1 MTENPHRSHGGDKPA
16 PPGENFRVEGRRGN
30 FRAPRENAPLVL
42 EITGNDDYDLPDS
55 GDGQKPERY
64 GAYRIVRPEGQAIR
78 NRALGEKEWSRADA
92 VFTGD
97 ADEEGIGRW
106 RFPKSPFGE
115 TWPMR
120 HDGPD
125 YLGRFTSF
133 RHVGVFPEQAIHWN
147 HMESLVKIATGS
159 VRVLNPFGYTGTA
172 APVAAGAGAEVTHV
186 DASRKVIGRARENQ
200 MAAGPAAK
208 AIGWICGDA
217 LKFARRERRREK
229 TCDIVLLDPP
239 AFGRGP
245 KGGKW
250 RPFENIREMI
260 ALCSNILTPGPLAAI
275 LTAYSI
281 RASFFTT
288 RALMPDAFAR
298 MGGVVES
305 GELVIRERS
314 DGRALATSLFSRRVA
329 DR

>member
-55 GDGQKPERY
+55 GNGQKPERY

-120 HDGPD
+120 HDGLD

-147 HMESLVKIATGS
+147 HMESLVKTATGP
-159 VRVLNPFGYTGTA
+159 VRALNPFGYTGTA
-172 APVAAGAGAEVTHV
+172 APVAAGAAPKSAMSMRHGNRSAGFAGMRSNSPGAN
-186 DASRKVIGRARENQ
+186 D
-200 MAAGPAAK
+200 AAK
-208 AIGWICGDA
+208 RPVTSFCWTRRHSDA
-217 LKFARRERRREK
+217 ARKAENGGRLK
-229 TCDIVLLDPP
+229 T
-239 AFGRGP
+239 FG
-245 KGGKW
+245 K
-250 RPFENIREMI
+250 
-260 ALCSNILTPGPLAAI
+260 
-275 LTAYSI
+275 
-281 RASFFTT
+281 
-288 RALMPDAFAR
+288 
-298 MGGVVES
+298 
-305 GELVIRERS
+305 
-314 DGRALATSLFSRRVA
+314 
-329 DR
+329 

>member
-1 MTENPHRSHGGDKPA
+1 MTENPHRSHGGDKPP
-16 PPGENFRVEGRRGN
+16 PPGEN

-42 EITGNDDYDLPDS
+42 EITGNDDYALPDS
-55 GDGQKPERY
+55 GDGQKPGRY
-64 GAYRIVRPEGQAIR
+64 GAYRIVRPEGQAIG

-147 HMESLVKIATGS
+147 HMESLVKTATGP
-159 VRVLNPFGYTGTA
+159 VRALNPFGYTETA
-172 APVAAGAGAEVTHV
+172 APVVAGAGAGVTHV
-186 DASRKVIGRARENQ
+186 DASRKPIGR
-200 MAAGPAAK
+200 
-208 AIGWICGDA
+208 ICGDA

-314 DGRALATSLFSRRVA
+314 AGRALATSLFSRRVA

>member
-16 PPGENFRVEGRRGN
+16 PPGENFR
-30 FRAPRENAPLVL
+30 APRENAPLVL
-42 EITGNDDYDLPDS
+42 EITGNDDYALPDS
-55 GDGQKPERY
+55 GDGRKPERY
-64 GAYRIVRPEGQAIR
+64 GAYRIVRPEGQAIG

-147 HMESLVKIATGS
+147 HMESLVKTATGP
-159 VRVLNPFGYTGTA
+159 VRALNPFGYTGTA
-172 APVAAGAGAEVTHV
+172 APVVAGAGAEVTHV
-186 DASRKVIGRARENQ
+186 DASRKPIG
-200 MAAGPAAK
+200 P
-208 AIGWICGDA
+208 ICGDA

-288 RALMPDAFAR
+288 RALRPDAFAR

-314 DGRALATSLFSRRVA
+314 AGRALATSLFSRRVA

>member
-16 PPGENFRVEGRRGN
+16 PPGENFR
-30 FRAPRENAPLVL
+30 APRENAPLVL
-42 EITGNDDYDLPDS
+42 EITGNDDYALPDS

-64 GAYRIVRPEGQAIR
+64 GAYRIVRPEGQAIG

-133 RHVGVFPEQAIHWN
+133 RHVGVFPEQAVHWN
-147 HMESLVKIATGS
+147 HMESLVKTATGS
-159 VRVLNPFGYTGTA
+159 VRALNPFGYTGTA
-172 APVAAGAGAEVTHV
+172 APVVAGAGAEVTHV
-186 DASRKVIGRARENQ
+186 DASRKPIGR
-200 MAAGPAAK
+200 
-208 AIGWICGDA
+208 ICGDA

-314 DGRALATSLFSRRVA
+314 AGRALATSLFSRRVA